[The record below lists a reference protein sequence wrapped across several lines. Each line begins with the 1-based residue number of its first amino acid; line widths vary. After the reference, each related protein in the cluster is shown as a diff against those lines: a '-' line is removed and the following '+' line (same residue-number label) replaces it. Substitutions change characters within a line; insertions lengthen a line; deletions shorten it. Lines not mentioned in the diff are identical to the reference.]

1 MENKRTQI
9 KVAMNY
15 GTLFGLTGVVIFL
28 LFYFIGTDIQSKIP
42 QWLGYCALIIFITLG
57 IKSHRDADLGGH
69 IGYGKSLGTGTL
81 IALFGSVIT
90 AIFTV
95 IFFNYIAPEM
105 IQRILEAAQQ
115 NMAEKN
121 MSEEQIEKAMEITQK
136 FMTPVWLFIF
146 SILST
151 TFMGFLFSLIIS
163 IFTRKEESPFNTN
176 IG

>member
-1 MENKRTQI
+1 
-9 KVAMNY
+9 
-15 GTLFGLTGVVIFL
+15 
-28 LFYFIGTDIQSKIP
+28 
-42 QWLGYCALIIFITLG
+42 
-57 IKSHRDADLGGH
+57 
-69 IGYGKSLGTGTL
+69 
-81 IALFGSVIT
+81 
-90 AIFTV
+90 
-95 IFFNYIAPEM
+95 M